1 MLIVLVELLVNG
13 FSPLLGVTKYQ
24 VDSLK
29 DMQTRTIRTI
39 SLLTVFVNGALLM
52 AQGGPSPVKQ
62 QQTSG
67 VVGVTA
73 GQTARLNVLYPTAPA
88 PILQILCSAT
98 LVIADDQGKILES
111 KDVSQLIAGKSVS
124 LDMNADTDL
133 AGTPRTEV
141 HGFSIAPNGCRL
153 LTTLEIIDN
162 ATQKTLLVIGSEPTF
177 PFRLTVGPPS
187 LQPDSPAAHP

>member
-1 MLIVLVELLVNG
+1 ME
-13 FSPLLGVTKYQ
+13 TK
-24 VDSLK
+24 
-29 DMQTRTIRTI
+29 TIRTF
-39 SLLTVFVNGALLM
+39 SFLTVFVNGALLM
-52 AQGGPSPVKQ
+52 AQGGPSAQKQ

-88 PILQILCSAT
+88 PILQVLCSAT
-98 LVIADDQGKILES
+98 LVIADDQGNILES
-111 KDVSQLIAGKSVS
+111 KDVSQFIAGKSVS

-133 AGTPRTEV
+133 AGSTRTQI

-162 ATQKTLLVIGSEPTF
+162 ATQKTLLVVGSEATY
-177 PFRLTVGPPS
+177 PF
-187 LQPDSPAAHP
+187 LQFSAALGAQPNAPAAHQ